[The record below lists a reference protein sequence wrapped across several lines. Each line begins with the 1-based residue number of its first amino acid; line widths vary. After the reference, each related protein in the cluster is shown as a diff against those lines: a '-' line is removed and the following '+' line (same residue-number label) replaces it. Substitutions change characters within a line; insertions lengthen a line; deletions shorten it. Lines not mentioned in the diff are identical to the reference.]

1 MVIVDNFQGGGRGGE
16 SVHKKDRER
25 EDNGR
30 VSVYQKKDE
39 RDGLRDRGRKRV
51 RKREKRVGERQ

>member
-1 MVIVDNFQGGGRGGE
+1 MVIVDNFQGGGGGGE

-39 RDGLRDRGRKRV
+39 RVITRDSAGKERA
-51 RKREKRVGERQ
+51 REK